1 MHPCSLAGNP
11 LRRRARHRWWPAAA
25 SVAVLGVLLLAGC
38 GSSGSSSS
46 FQEEVRQF
54 RETHVMCSERH
65 YRRPCQIG
73 PDGRLYRY
81 LPGEHDKAQP

>member
-1 MHPCSLAGNP
+1 MQPRSVAGHPMRAWAGHWP
-11 LRRRARHRWWPAAA
+11 WPAAA
-25 SVAVLGVLLLAGC
+25 SAALLGVLLLAGC
-38 GSSGSSSS
+38 GSSGSSD
-46 FQEEVRQF
+46 FQEEVRKF

-81 LPGEHDKAQP
+81 LPGEHDKARP